1 MMARIKKTFRLI
13 PKQYRDPEGFDSTLN
28 YCGKNLNNLYPL
40 IMLLISDGNE
50 KKKSRGIWADLYLS
64 EYENQPSYFHQDFY
78 KSQLEN
84 YIFYTIQASNHDL
97 YEECERLKEIR
108 DEFIDEM
115 ITIYIKLKAPN
126 IKKIRDEIEEW
137 DNKIYNEY
145 LSLFEDGSIETMGK
159 VNIQYFDED

>member
-1 MMARIKKTFRLI
+1 MARVKKTFRLI
-13 PKQYRDPEGFDSTLN
+13 PKQYKDPEGFDDVLS

-40 IMLLISDGNE
+40 IMLLITDGNE
-50 KKKSRGIWADLYLS
+50 RNASKNNWVDLYLS

-84 YIFYTIQASNHDL
+84 YIFYTIQAANHDL

-108 DEFIDEM
+108 NEFIELM
-115 ITIYIKLKAPN
+115 MTIYSRLKAPN
-126 IKKIRDEIEEW
+126 LKKIRDAIEES
-137 DNKIYNEY
+137 DDKIYNEY